1 MQDIMWYEGGWNM
14 VRVGKVTVEERD
26 EIRNIYEKINA
37 LRNLQLIVEEENL
50 YKKVEKDLQNVEKEF
65 DEWWGEKARK
75 YQWKS
80 KDDASWI
87 IDFSSNDIFLT
98 TK

>member
-1 MQDIMWYEGGWNM
+1 M

-26 EIRNIYEKINA
+26 EIRNIYEKIHA

>member
-1 MQDIMWYEGGWNM
+1 M

-50 YKKVEKDLQNVEKEF
+50 YKKVEKYLQNVEKEF

>member
-1 MQDIMWYEGGWNM
+1 M

-87 IDFSSNDIFLT
+87 IDFSSNDILDR
-98 TK
+98 KSVV

>member
-1 MQDIMWYEGGWNM
+1 M

-65 DEWWGEKARK
+65 DEWWGKRRENINGSQKMM
-75 YQWKS
+75 QVG
-80 KDDASWI
+80 
-87 IDFSSNDIFLT
+87 
-98 TK
+98 

>member
-1 MQDIMWYEGGWNM
+1 M

-65 DEWWGEKARK
+65 DEWWGGGGKRRENINGSQKMM
-75 YQWKS
+75 QVG
-80 KDDASWI
+80 
-87 IDFSSNDIFLT
+87 
-98 TK
+98 

>member
-1 MQDIMWYEGGWNM
+1 MG
-14 VRVGKVTVEERD
+14 RVGKVTVEERD

>member
-1 MQDIMWYEGGWNM
+1 M

-87 IDFSSNDIFLT
+87 IDFSSNDIFIT

>member
-1 MQDIMWYEGGWNM
+1 M

-65 DEWWGEKARK
+65 DEWWGEKAKK

>member
-1 MQDIMWYEGGWNM
+1 M

-50 YKKVEKDLQNVEKEF
+50 YKNEVENFIKYYIDNDKNVIKGTTIGEGVTALKLI
-65 DEWWGEKARK
+65 DEMRK
-75 YQWKS
+75 S
-80 KDDASWI
+80 MN
-87 IDFSSNDIFLT
+87 SN
-98 TK
+98 

>member
-1 MQDIMWYEGGWNM
+1 M

-65 DEWWGEKARK
+65 DEWWGGGGKGEKISMEVKR
-75 YQWKS
+75 
-80 KDDASWI
+80 
-87 IDFSSNDIFLT
+87 
-98 TK
+98 

>member
-1 MQDIMWYEGGWNM
+1 M

-65 DEWWGEKARK
+65 DEWWGGGERRENINGSQKMM
-75 YQWKS
+75 QVG
-80 KDDASWI
+80 
-87 IDFSSNDIFLT
+87 
-98 TK
+98 

>member
-1 MQDIMWYEGGWNM
+1 M

-75 YQWKS
+75 YQWQS

>member
-1 MQDIMWYEGGWNM
+1 M

-65 DEWWGEKARK
+65 DEWWGGGKGEKISMEVKR
-75 YQWKS
+75 
-80 KDDASWI
+80 
-87 IDFSSNDIFLT
+87 
-98 TK
+98 

>member
-1 MQDIMWYEGGWNM
+1 M

-65 DEWWGEKARK
+65 DEWWGGKGEKISMEVKR
-75 YQWKS
+75 
-80 KDDASWI
+80 
-87 IDFSSNDIFLT
+87 
-98 TK
+98 

>member
-1 MQDIMWYEGGWNM
+1 M

-65 DEWWGEKARK
+65 DEWWWGGEKARK

>member
-1 MQDIMWYEGGWNM
+1 M